1 MISRAQRMDIV
12 VFQPR
17 GVTRQRIPGA
27 AEGDTT
33 RQIGFALNNTD
44 PAAGYQTYDHP
55 PVSDHSDHS
64 PRHQTTAGRTVLT
77 ICTIADTAAGLLG
90 LWIVL
95 CLLDACIWTTCRH
108 LSADRPRHCRAD
120 QPSLI

>member
-1 MISRAQRMDIV
+1 M
-12 VFQPR
+12 
-17 GVTRQRIPGA
+17 
-27 AEGDTT
+27 
-33 RQIGFALNNTD
+33 NNTD
-44 PAAGYQTYDHP
+44 PAAGYQTYDRP

-64 PRHQTTAGRTVLT
+64 PRHQTTAGRTALT